1 MFYIKNVMNYQPN
14 YYLTLNLP
22 KGFSREDAEKIQKD
36 LLDFLESKRHY
47 GAKYDGK
54 AGITVNVITV
64 STNHD

>member
-1 MFYIKNVMNYQPN
+1 MHQPN
-14 YYLTLNLP
+14 FYLTLNLP

-36 LLDFLESKRHY
+36 VLDFLEGKRHY

>member
-36 LLDFLESKRHY
+36 VLDFIEGKRHY

-54 AGITVNVITV
+54 AGITVNVVSV